1 MTARLVTPDGI
12 VDRHARI
19 AVGLPVQ
26 PADHFG
32 ARIHLLT
39 FAPSLPTAFM
49 DRTRELRG
57 LVGVR

>member
-1 MTARLVTPDGI
+1 MTNLTTSDGI

-19 AVGLPVQ
+19 AVGLPIQ

-39 FAPSLPTAFM
+39 FAPSLPSAFM
-49 DRTRELRG
+49 GRVRELRG